1 MVRRGAPSGAI
12 RSCVWRPCR
21 QGVATTGVGTPEGV
35 EVGVGVG
42 TPEGVGVGVDVGEG
56 LPEDVDVGV
65 SSAAAVGW
73 ASGLAVGSPE
83 GVGSAIGVGLG
94 VGTGPPPVQ
103 VPVAPDRHSHS
114 RGVIPDA
121 WICAASQRPTYRKCQ
136 GSYL

>member
-1 MVRRGAPSGAI
+1 MHLGAGRRQTRVRPEDQVLRRSAPSGAI

-21 QGVATTGVGTPEGV
+21 QGVAITGVGSPEGV
-35 EVGVGVG
+35 
-42 TPEGVGVGVDVGEG
+42 
-56 LPEDVDVGV
+56 DVDVGAG
-65 SSAAAVGW
+65 SAIAVGW
-73 ASGLAVGSPE
+73 GAGLAVGSPE
-83 GVGSAIGVGLG
+83 GVGSVIGVGLG
-94 VGTGPPPVQ
+94 IGTGPPPVQ